1 MHKGLWS
8 GIGASVVLVTAMGCG
23 LSWGPRDVEDWR
35 VVGGTGTGGDTTGGF
50 GDEQVGGS
58 STGDVCILEEPEE
71 CCLEVCAEAVGPA
84 PGGPTTFNCPVAGMP
99 YNCGCDGTD
108 LFDCDDFAHACEEW
122 GRNQGYNICT
132 YVYFW
137 ENPNGT
143 QSGHAIN
150 IVEFEYPGPNVRYC
164 LIEPQSNTSYGCW
177 VQEPGEP
184 EPPSWVRDAACA
196 AFGGTCTDFEVS
208 CDEGHQGDDGCLVV
222 EAITNVRSV
231 DLVPN
236 PATTK
241 SLFESSAITAGARVE
256 MDEEYADE
264 FGTDDAA
271 VMGDYGDTGGTDD
284 LSALDDGKTPEEALA
299 EGYKKACLAVL
310 TQAFDGGLDPAEA
323 KKRLNKFLSDY
334 FKLADPSSSDDG
346 PPPDHTLDDQKDNPM
361 GPQTESRHRRTRGKP
376 LTENQRQRESRR
388 RAGIVAAVTG
398 RKLAKP
404 ASPAGSSGSVAES
417 SAPASPDEARR
428 RRIIDRLKGGKSVH
442 RLPE

>member
-1 MHKGLWS
+1 MTRRRHGSLSEYAHQPAGADRVNPEAGVIFGVRVLSLSSKNNRRYERS
-8 GIGASVVLVTAMGCG
+8 GVEAALGRYQGTPVYCDHPTDPNTGRVQPKRSRMSQDRIGRIENARLSPDGGVVADLRLLKSHPMTPRLLEAAESMPDAFG
-23 LSWGPRDVEDWR
+23 LSHNIDYEGRQCPE
-35 VVGGTGTGGDTTGGF
+35 TG
-50 GDEQVGGS
+50 E
-58 STGDVCILEEPEE
+58 L
-71 CCLEVCAEAVGPA
+71 
-84 PGGPTTFNCPVAGMP
+84 
-99 YNCGCDGTD
+99 
-108 LFDCDDFAHACEEW
+108 
-122 GRNQGYNICT
+122 
-132 YVYFW
+132 
-137 ENPNGT
+137 
-143 QSGHAIN
+143 
-150 IVEFEYPGPNVRYC
+150 IVE
-164 LIEPQSNTSYGCW
+164 
-177 VQEPGEP
+177 
-184 EPPSWVRDAACA
+184 
-196 AFGGTCTDFEVS
+196 
-208 CDEGHQGDDGCLVV
+208 H
-222 EAITNVRSV
+222 ITEVRSV
-231 DLVPN
+231 DVVPN

-241 SLFESSAITAGARVE
+241 SLFEH
-256 MDEEYADE
+256 EEYPMGDE
-264 FGTDDAA
+264 YEGDDATVTDD
-271 VMGDYGDTGGTDD
+271 YGGAGGTDD

-299 EGYKKACLAVL
+299 EGYKQACLAVL